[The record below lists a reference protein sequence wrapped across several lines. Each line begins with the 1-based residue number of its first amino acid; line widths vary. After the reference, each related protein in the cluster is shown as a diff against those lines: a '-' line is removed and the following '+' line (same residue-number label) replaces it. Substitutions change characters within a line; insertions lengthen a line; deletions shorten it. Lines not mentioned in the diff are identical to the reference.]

1 MNRPRLRPDRPSV
14 SVVVP
19 SYNYAHYLEGC
30 VHSIVSQPGVEVEVL
45 IIDDCSQDDTPA
57 VATRLAE
64 NDTRITFRRHA
75 TEPRSHRD
83 VQRGIAMGV
92 G

>member
-1 MNRPRLRPDRPSV
+1 MSSV

-83 VQRGIAMGV
+83 VQRRTAVGV